1 MYELKIRDYCFI
13 AHSLKDDFFGPAK
26 NLHGVTYV
34 IDLVISS
41 ENLIDK
47 NIIIDIGVATDI
59 LKKVISNYNY
69 KNLDDVD
76 ELKDDITTAEFM
88 AKHLTDK
95 IIQELDNL
103 KYPVKKLYSVGIIL
117 KENHLASASYTKLI

>member
-59 LKKVISNYNY
+59 LKKVISNFIDSPHPHVSDTLGFI
-69 KNLDDVD
+69 NLNPDSKSP
-76 ELKDDITTAEFM
+76 L
-88 AKHLTDK
+88 
-95 IIQELDNL
+95 
-103 KYPVKKLYSVGIIL
+103 S
-117 KENHLASASYTKLI
+117 

>member
-13 AHSLKDDFFGPAK
+13 AHSLKDEFFGPAK

-41 ENLIDK
+41 ENLIEK

-59 LKKVISNYNY
+59 LKKVISKYNY

-76 ELKDDITTAEFM
+76 ELKDDITTTEFM

-95 IIQELDNL
+95 VIQELDNL

>member
-1 MYELKIRDYCFI
+1 M
-13 AHSLKDDFFGPAK
+13 
-26 NLHGVTYV
+26 TYV

-69 KNLDDVD
+69 KNLDDID
-76 ELKDDITTAEFM
+76 ELKDDITTTEFM

-95 IIQELDNL
+95 VIQELDNL

>member
-13 AHSLKDDFFGPAK
+13 AHSLKDEFFGPAK

-41 ENLIDK
+41 ENLIEK

-59 LKKVISNYNY
+59 LKKVISKYNY
-69 KNLDDVD
+69 KNLDDVY
-76 ELKDDITTAEFM
+76 ELKDDITTTEFM

-95 IIQELDNL
+95 VIQELDNL